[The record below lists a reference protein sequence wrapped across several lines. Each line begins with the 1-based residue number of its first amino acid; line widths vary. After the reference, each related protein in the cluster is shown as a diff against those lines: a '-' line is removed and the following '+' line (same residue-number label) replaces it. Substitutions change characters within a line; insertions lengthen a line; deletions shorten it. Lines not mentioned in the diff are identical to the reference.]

1 MGKSIEIAKNEY
13 PDGEI
18 KSTIMV
24 VYDYPEIG
32 AMTVVKDK
40 TTGDEYR
47 IFVDAYSLNEVE
59 DKPATE
65 TEPGVWSMYEKKSK
79 NEIDENLK
87 KWQNSDE
94 LTKSIEQAASN
105 SGININLPVTEENI
119 KKLRNTTITSQ
130 TVQKTI
136 AVPAD
141 DFTKEKILDVPIYTQ
156 STNYYCQ
163 PASAQMLT
171 KYYNDVKPSQSSI
184 YQMMNGV
191 APSGVNNPN
200 ALLYYKSS
208 SGMNKPN
215 SVSTSTVIYWG
226 TVVNEIDDHG
236 PFKSGTSTHARVC
249 RGYQDNGFLT
259 SYLRIND
266 PWPIGHAYWE
276 AFGEEDNRIYVRS

>member
-1 MGKSIEIAKNEY
+1 MKCNKSGTGILVLAILLVGIVLIPAAGAQKEDNYSVTAEKAFEHANAQMLHFIATNTDGFENWTEASIDSKPLELYDINGQKLYYQFSVYKNDKVIGQIYIGANKKLGQSVRLVELTPIPFKITEAMEKSIEIAKNEY

-18 KSTIMV
+18 KSTVMV

-105 SGININLPVTEENI
+105 NGININLPVTEENI
-119 KKLRNTTITSQ
+119 KKLR
-130 TVQKTI
+130 K
-136 AVPAD
+136 
-141 DFTKEKILDVPIYTQ
+141 
-156 STNYYCQ
+156 
-163 PASAQMLT
+163 
-171 KYYNDVKPSQSSI
+171 
-184 YQMMNGV
+184 
-191 APSGVNNPN
+191 
-200 ALLYYKSS
+200 
-208 SGMNKPN
+208 
-215 SVSTSTVIYWG
+215 
-226 TVVNEIDDHG
+226 
-236 PFKSGTSTHARVC
+236 R
-249 RGYQDNGFLT
+249 
-259 SYLRIND
+259 
-266 PWPIGHAYWE
+266 
-276 AFGEEDNRIYVRS
+276 

>member
-1 MGKSIEIAKNEY
+1 MLHFIATNTDGFENWTEASIDSKSLELYDINGQKLYYQFSVYKNDKVIGQIYIGANKKLGQSVRLVELTPIPFKITEAMEKSTEIAKNEY

-18 KSTIMV
+18 KSTVMV

-94 LTKSIEQAASN
+94 LTKFIEQAASN
-105 SGININLPVTEENI
+105 NGININLPVTEENI

-141 DFTKEKILDVPIYTQ
+141 DFTK
-156 STNYYCQ
+156 
-163 PASAQMLT
+163 
-171 KYYNDVKPSQSSI
+171 
-184 YQMMNGV
+184 
-191 APSGVNNPN
+191 
-200 ALLYYKSS
+200 
-208 SGMNKPN
+208 
-215 SVSTSTVIYWG
+215 
-226 TVVNEIDDHG
+226 
-236 PFKSGTSTHARVC
+236 
-249 RGYQDNGFLT
+249 
-259 SYLRIND
+259 
-266 PWPIGHAYWE
+266 
-276 AFGEEDNRIYVRS
+276 